1 MTREVER
8 VAVTAETDRLI
19 EALAGSAAPVRR
31 LRPPLVRAA
40 FWLAGAGALVA
51 AFTLFH
57 AVNQGHSLRSL
68 FGGFADLSFTL
79 QWLASIATGVT
90 AIIAAFELA
99 LPDRS
104 RRWRLLP
111 LPAVVLWLL
120 TIGHGCLTDWIE
132 RGPDGFVAG
141 HSLDCFVVIIGTS
154 LPLGA
159 GLAWMLRHAEAAW
172 PLETITVGALG
183 TAALSAAGLSLYHD
197 LDASIMIL
205 IWHGGTTA
213 LIVWASRVLGRRWLR
228 RRTSPRP

>member
-1 MTREVER
+1 MTV
-8 VAVTAETDRLI
+8 ETDRLI
-19 EALAGSAAPVRR
+19 ETLAGSAAPVRR
-31 LRPPLVRAA
+31 LRPPMVRASV
-40 FWLAGAGALVA
+40 WLAGAGALIA
-51 AFTLFH
+51 AITLFH
-57 AVNQGHSLRSL
+57 AAKEGHSIRHV
-68 FGGFADLSFTL
+68 FGGFSDLGFTL
-79 QWLASIATGVT
+79 QWLASVATGVT

-111 LPAVVLWLL
+111 LPAVALWLL

-141 HSLDCFVVIIGTS
+141 HSFECFAVIIGTS
-154 LPLGA
+154 LPLGL
-159 GLAWMLRHAEAAW
+159 GLGFALRHAEAAW

-213 LIVWASRVLGRRWLR
+213 LIVWASRAIGRHWLSR
-228 RRTSPRP
+228 RPRLRP